1 LFEPPTYRLARRFST
16 AIRGHGV
23 AQFRNVKRDAKMM
36 PATQLHIRADADR
49 VPVVNSRDI
58 AEVFGK
64 QHKNVLRDIENLI
77 GSNVSRSWFRPVTV
91 LDNYGREQPSINL
104 TRDGFMLLVM
114 GWNGERAMA
123 LKVAYIEAF
132 NAMESELRTRDVT
145 THSDLIESIREIVR
159 PLSVRFDGQDV
170 AIERIETRVDGIAD
184 EVSHIKFRLCHG
196 RRRLSEAT
204 KREHVA
210 ATFALGGRCPC
221 CGMAE
226 VIDKDGNRSTFS
238 EFDHFYHNSNPSV
251 DATWLTCKPC
261 NQDLATGK
269 LARDQVE
276 TQFRSYQEKRRR
288 LPGRQPQLF

>member
-1 LFEPPTYRLARRFST
+1 MQRAGGQH
-16 AIRGHGV
+16 RGDDRMKG
-23 AQFRNVKRDAKMM
+23 DAKMM

-64 QHKNVLRDIENLI
+64 RHADVLRDIQALKLNADL
-77 GSNVSRSWFRPVTV
+77 RSVWFRQSNYLDASGRTLPTV
-91 LDNYGREQPSINL
+91 NL

-132 NAMESELRTRDVT
+132 NAMESELRARDVT

-170 AIERIETRVDGIAD
+170 AIERLEDRVDGIAD
-184 EVSHIKFRLCHG
+184 DVASIKFRICNG
-196 RRRLSEAT
+196 RRRLSELT
-204 KREHVA
+204 KREHIGA
-210 ATFALGGRCPC
+210 SFALGGRCPC
-221 CGMAE
+221 CGIAE
-226 VIDKDGNRSTFS
+226 VTDKHGERSTFS
-238 EFDHFYHNSNPSV
+238 EFDHFYVNSNPSV
-251 DATWLTCKPC
+251 DATWLICKPC
-261 NQDLATGK
+261 HRKLTGGE

-276 TQFRSYQEKRRR
+276 TQFKSYQEKRRR
-288 LPGRQPQLF
+288 LPGRQPRLF